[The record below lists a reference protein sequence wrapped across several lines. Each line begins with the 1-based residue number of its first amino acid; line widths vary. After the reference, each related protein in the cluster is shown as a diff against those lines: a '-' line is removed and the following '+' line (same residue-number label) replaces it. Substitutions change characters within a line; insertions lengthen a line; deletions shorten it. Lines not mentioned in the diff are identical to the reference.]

1 MKFVHIADMHFDS
14 PFVNLSDREG
24 FGDTKRLEQRRVFKK
39 IIEYIKENKIPYF
52 FISGDLYEQKYIRK
66 STIEYINQLFLEIPD
81 TKIFIS
87 PGNHDPYIKN
97 SYYYQYKWADN
108 VTIFNSEIDRIEFPE
123 VDIYGF
129 GFNDF
134 YCTDCNIENLEL
146 KNPEKLNI
154 LVIHSTIDGAN
165 IEEKQYNSISKRVL
179 ERIGFDY
186 VATGHIHKIDYTT
199 YENPKIVYPG
209 STVALGFD
217 EIGKHGMIVGDIE
230 KVQNKEI
237 EEKAENAKS
246 GYIDEE
252 IGIEEKK
259 GIEIAH
265 SKEKNEKDSEK
276 VVQTNDDVKI
286 EIQMIPLSEIEF
298 VEKNLDVTDILDK
311 DDLIQKIDEMN
322 FELNEYVKIILIGKR
337 NFEINTY
344 ELYKSIN
351 QNQVIKIKDRTK
363 INYDLEKISNESTL
377 KGIFA
382 KKMLEKLNNDMIS
395 SEEKDIIEKAIEIGF
410 EALE

>member
-39 IIEYIKENKIPYF
+39 VIEYIKENKIPYF

-66 STIEYINQLFLEIPD
+66 STIEYINQLFSEIPD

-97 SYYYQYKWADN
+97 SYYHQYKWNDN
-108 VTIFNSEIDRIEFPE
+108 VTIFNSEISRIELPE
-123 VDIYGF
+123 ADIYGF

-134 YCTDCNIENLEL
+134 YCTDCNIEDLKLE
-146 KNPEKLNI
+146 NPEKINI

-165 IEEKQYNSISKRVL
+165 IEEKQYNSIPKRVL
-179 ERIGFDY
+179 EKIGFDY
-186 VATGHIHKIDYTT
+186 VATGHIHKCDYTT
-199 YENPKIVYPG
+199 YDKPKIVYPG

-217 EIGKHGMIVGDIE
+217 EIGKHGMIVGEIQENDLS
-230 KVQNKEI
+230 KVE
-237 EEKAENAKS
+237 
-246 GYIDEE
+246 
-252 IGIEEKK
+252 
-259 GIEIAH
+259 
-265 SKEKNEKDSEK
+265 
-276 VVQTNDDVKI
+276 V
-286 EIQMIPLSEIEF
+286 QMIPLSEIEF
-298 VEKNLDVTDILDK
+298 VEKNLDVTEILDK
-311 DDLIQKIDEMN
+311 DDLIQKIDEMD
-322 FELNEYVKIILIGKR
+322 FDTNEYVKIILTGKR

-344 ELYKSIN
+344 ELYKLIN
-351 QNQVIKIKDRTK
+351 QNQVIKIKDKTK

-382 KKMLEKLNNDMIS
+382 KKMLEKLNNDIITA
-395 SEEKDIIEKAIEIGF
+395 EEKEIIEKAIEIGF